1 MMVYQDIRKCTNENC
16 IEGSVVDD
24 DQSGEILCSGCGL
37 VLVEKTTVSGPEQQT
52 FTSEEYFEK
61 SRTGSKT
68 SLAINDMGLSTIIGK
83 TNRDASGCS
92 ISGGM
97 KQTFDR
103 LRMWDSRSKS
113 KSSKTSMRSAFIL
126 IDTVQA
132 KLAIPDAVIEEAAYL
147 YRKVK
152 AKKARGWG
160 IDCLALASL
169 YLSCRM
175 ANIPRTIPDIASAGN
190 VSIKDLSRH
199 VRILIDSLDLKVESY
214 NSSDFVARIGSI
226 VGATEKSCRD
236 ALTILAKTR
245 ETGYSE
251 GKNPIALTAAA
262 LYVSSILN
270 GERLTQREIA
280 KAAGISN
287 VSLRLRSESIRNTF
301 NIPELL
307 DA

>member
-1 MMVYQDIRKCTNENC
+1 MVYQDIRKCTNENC
-16 IEGSVVDD
+16 TKGSVVDD

-92 ISGGM
+92 LSGGM

-103 LRMWDSRSKS
+103 LRMWDNRSKS

-126 IDTVQA
+126 IDTVQT

-214 NSSDFVARIGSI
+214 NSADFVTRLGST
-226 VGATEKSCRD
+226 VGANEKSCRD
-236 ALTILAKTR
+236 ALIILAKTR

-262 LYVSSILN
+262 LYVSCILN
-270 GERLTQREIA
+270 GERFTQRDIA

-287 VSLRLRSESIRNTF
+287 VSLRLRSESILKTF
-301 NIPELL
+301 NIRDLL
-307 DA
+307 NI

>member
-1 MMVYQDIRKCTNENC
+1 MVHQDIRKCTNENC
-16 IEGSVVDD
+16 TKGSVVDD

-92 ISGGM
+92 LSGGM

-103 LRMWDSRSKS
+103 LRMWDNRSKS

-126 IDTVQA
+126 IDTVQT

-214 NSSDFVARIGSI
+214 NSADFVTRLGST
-226 VGATEKSCRD
+226 VGANEKSCRD
-236 ALTILAKTR
+236 ALIILAKTR

-262 LYVSSILN
+262 LYVSCILN
-270 GERLTQREIA
+270 GERFTQREIA

-287 VSLRLRSESIRNTF
+287 VSLRLRSESILKTF
-301 NIPELL
+301 SVRDLL
-307 DA
+307 HI

>member
-1 MMVYQDIRKCTNENC
+1 MVYQDIKKCTNEDC
-16 IEGSVVDD
+16 TKGSVVNDY
-24 DQSGEILCSGCGL
+24 QTGEILCSGCGL
-37 VLVEKTTVSGPEQQT
+37 VLVEKTTVSGPEQQV
-52 FTSEEYFEK
+52 FTSEEYFAK
-61 SRTGSKT
+61 SRTGAKT

-83 TNRDASGCS
+83 ANKDASGCS

-113 KSSKTSMRSAFIL
+113 KSYKTSMRSAFIL
-126 IDTVQA
+126 IDTVQT
-132 KLAIPDAVIEEAAYL
+132 KLAMPDAVIEEAAYL
-147 YRKVK
+147 YRKAK
-152 AKKARGWG
+152 AKKVRGWG

-175 ANIPRTIPDIASAGN
+175 ANTPRTIPDIALAGN
-190 VSIKDLSRH
+190 VSVKDLSRH
-199 VRILIDSLDLKVESY
+199 VRILIDNLDLKVESY
-214 NSSDFVARIGSI
+214 NSSDFVTRIGST

-245 ETGYSE
+245 ETRYSE

-262 LYVSSILN
+262 LYVSCIIN
-270 GERLTQREIA
+270 GERFTQREIA

-287 VSLRLRSESIRNTF
+287 VSLRLRSESILKTF
-301 NIPELL
+301 NIRDLL
-307 DA
+307 HI

>member
-1 MMVYQDIRKCTNENC
+1 MVYQDIRKCTNENC
-16 IEGSVVDD
+16 TKGSVVDD

-37 VLVEKTTVSGPEQQT
+37 VLVEKTIVSGPEQQT

-92 ISGGM
+92 LSGGM

-103 LRMWDSRSKS
+103 LRMWDNRSKS

-126 IDTVQA
+126 IDTVQT

-190 VSIKDLSRH
+190 MSIKDLSRH

-214 NSSDFVARIGSI
+214 NSADFVTRLGST
-226 VGATEKSCRD
+226 VGANEKSCRD
-236 ALTILAKTR
+236 ALIILAKTR

-262 LYVSSILN
+262 LYVSCILN
-270 GERLTQREIA
+270 GERFTQREIA

-287 VSLRLRSESIRNTF
+287 VSLRLRSESILKTF
-301 NIPELL
+301 SVRDLL
-307 DA
+307 HI

>member
-1 MMVYQDIRKCTNENC
+1 MVYQDIKKCTNENC
-16 IEGSVVDD
+16 TKGLVVTD
-24 DQSGEILCSGCGL
+24 DQSGEILCSSCGL
-37 VLVEKTTVSGPEQQT
+37 ILDEKTTISGPEQQA

-61 SRTGSKT
+61 SRTGTKT

-83 TNRDASGCS
+83 ANRDASGCS
-92 ISGGM
+92 LSGNM

-113 KSSKTSMRSAFIL
+113 KSCKTNMKSAFIL
-126 IDTVQA
+126 IDTVQT

-152 AKKARGWG
+152 AKKARGCG

-175 ANIPRTIPDIASAGN
+175 ANAPRTIPDIASAGN

-199 VRILIDSLDLKVESY
+199 VRILITNLDLKVESY
-214 NSSDFVARIGSI
+214 NSSDFVTRVGSTIGAS
-226 VGATEKSCRD
+226 EKSCRD

-251 GKNPIALTAAA
+251 GKNPIALTASA
-262 LYVSSILN
+262 LYVSCTIN
-270 GERLTQREIA
+270 GERFTQKEIA

-287 VSLRLRSESIRNTF
+287 VSLRLRSESILKTF
-301 NIPELL
+301 NIRDLL
-307 DA
+307 NM

>member
-1 MMVYQDIRKCTNENC
+1 MMIYQDIRKCTNENC
-16 IEGSVVDD
+16 TKGSVVDD

-37 VLVEKTTVSGPEQQT
+37 VLVEKTTVSGSEQQA

-83 TNRDASGCS
+83 INRDASGCS
-92 ISGGM
+92 LSGGM
-97 KQTFDR
+97 RQTFDR

-126 IDTVQA
+126 IDTVQT

-152 AKKARGWG
+152 AKKVRGWG

-199 VRILIDSLDLKVESY
+199 VRILIDNLGLKVESY
-214 NSSDFVARIGSI
+214 NSSDFVTRIGST
-226 VGATEKSCRD
+226 VGAAEKSCRD
-236 ALTILAKTR
+236 ALIILAKTR

-251 GKNPIALTAAA
+251 GKSPIALTAAA
-262 LYVSSILN
+262 LYVSCILN
-270 GERLTQREIA
+270 GEKFTQREIA

-287 VSLRLRSESIRNTF
+287 VSLRLRSESILKTF
-301 NIPELL
+301 DIRKLL

>member
-1 MMVYQDIRKCTNENC
+1 MIYQDIRECTNENC
-16 IEGSVVDD
+16 TKGSVVND

-37 VLVEKTTVSGPEQQT
+37 VLVEKTTVSGQEHQT

-126 IDTVQA
+126 IDTVQT
-132 KLAIPDAVIEEAAYL
+132 KLAMPDAVIEKAAYL

-214 NSSDFVARIGSI
+214 NSSDFVTRVGST
-226 VGATEKSCRD
+226 VGASEKSCRD
-236 ALTILAKTR
+236 ALIILAKTR

-251 GKNPIALTAAA
+251 GKSPIALTASA
-262 LYVSSILN
+262 LYVSCTIN
-270 GERLTQREIA
+270 GEKFTQREIA

-287 VSLRLRSESIRNTF
+287 VSLRLRSESILQTF
-301 NIPELL
+301 NIHNLL
-307 DA
+307 NV